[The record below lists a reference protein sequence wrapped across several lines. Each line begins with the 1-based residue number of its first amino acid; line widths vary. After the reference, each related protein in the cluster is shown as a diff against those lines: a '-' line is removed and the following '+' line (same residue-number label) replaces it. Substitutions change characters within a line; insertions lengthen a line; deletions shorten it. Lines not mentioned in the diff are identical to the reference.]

1 MVALD
6 IVRHSNSRLKAVGIP
21 KVAVFVG
28 GTSGIGHL
36 ALTEL
41 VESGS
46 STKIYLIG
54 RPSAAARTETR
65 IAHFRTINPNV
76 EIVWLEGEISLLS
89 DVARICTDIKSK
101 ESTLD
106 LLFLSA
112 GFLPFSGRRETSEGL
127 DTSQSVLYFSRITFI
142 ISLLP
147 LLSSSSTARVVSIMG
162 GGKERAKID
171 LEDLELKKPGAF
183 GAVRSQTHLIA
194 MTTLTMD
201 KLAERNKAVTFIHTF
216 PGQVDTGN
224 LRADL
229 SPNSPLSWLLWIV
242 VEPLIRLIGLSHK
255 ESGQRHLYV
264 GTSAMY
270 GGRGIP
276 TELPQASNSRGK
288 MEPGLFLV
296 NQYCEANFDKTI
308 LDQLRDSAQSIVWE
322 HTQKVIGEF
331 I

>member
-1 MVALD
+1 MVALNV
-6 IVRHSNSRLKAVGIP
+6 IKHSNSQLKTAGIP

-54 RPSAAARTETR
+54 RQSAAAQMETR
-65 IAHFRTINPNV
+65 VAHFRTINLNV
-76 EIVWLEGEISLLS
+76 EIVWLEGEISLLA
-89 DVARICTDIKSK
+89 DVARICTEIKSK

-112 GFLPFSGRRETSEGL
+112 GFLPFSGRRETSEGF

-142 ISLLP
+142 INLLP
-147 LLSSSSTARVVSIMG
+147 LLSSSPSARVVSVMG
-162 GGKERAKID
+162 GGKERANID
-171 LEDLELKKPGAF
+171 LGDLELRKPGAF
-183 GAVRSQTHLIA
+183 GAVRSQTHVIA
-194 MTTLTMD
+194 MTTLTME
-201 KLAERNKAVTFIHTF
+201 KLAEQNKTVTFIHTF

-229 SPNSPLSWLLWIV
+229 PPYSPFSWLLWIV
-242 VEPLIRLIGLSHK
+242 VEPLIRLIGLSNK

-264 GTSAMY
+264 GTSAKY
-270 GGRGIP
+270 GGRGIS
-276 TELPQASNSRGK
+276 TKVPQARNSKGNT
-288 MEPGLFLV
+288 EPGLFLV
-296 NQYCEANFDKTI
+296 NQYCDASFDQAT
-308 LDQLRDSAQSIVWE
+308 LDQLRDSVQGTVWE
-322 HTQKVIGEF
+322 HTQKAIESF